1 MAAAPRLYRGGLPHN
16 AAMAEPDAFDAP
28 APSAR
33 PAHSRASLARRLRLQ
48 QLMLFEQVR
57 ASGSL
62 LAAAGELAMTQP
74 AISKSLHELES
85 QVGGPLFVRGKR
97 GVVLTE
103 LGRRFEPHA
112 ASMLAEL
119 RQLAETLNATQAGTR
134 GQVVVGTLISA
145 SAALLPAAIE
155 RLRRDAPDVVVTVRV
170 GPNTLL
176 FPLLA
181 RGELDVVVGALP
193 GATAVAGAER
203 ARLASQP
210 LYEEALRV
218 VVGAQHPLARRRKLA
233 LAELMGLDWI
243 VPTPDSMAWP
253 SVRAFFGA
261 TGLPA
266 RRIESVSILTNLALL
281 ASSPMV
287 ALMPQ
292 AAAERFAHLG
302 QVTVLP
308 IRGLGAFGAV
318 GYTVRADRAPSAAT
332 ERFLAALRAAGEPL
346 GRGR

>member
-1 MAAAPRLYRGGLPHN
+1 MAD
-16 AAMAEPDAFDAP
+16 PDAPEPP
-28 APSAR
+28 AQ
-33 PAHSRASLARRLRLQ
+33 PALPLHSRQSLARRLRLQ
-48 QLMLFEQVR
+48 QLMVFEQAV

-74 AISKSLHELES
+74 AVSKSIQELEA
-85 QVGGPLFVRGKR
+85 QVGGALFVRGKR
-97 GVVLTE
+97 GVALTE
-103 LGRRFEPHA
+103 FGRRFEPHA
-112 ASMLAEL
+112 ASVLAEL
-119 RQLAETLNATQAGTR
+119 RQLAETLNTTHAGAR

-145 SAALLPAAIE
+145 SAALLPEAIV
-155 RLRRDAPDVVVTVRV
+155 RLRRGAPDVVVTVRV

-193 GATAVAGAER
+193 GPAALAAAGTEP
-203 ARLASQP
+203 ARLAHQP

-218 VVGAQHPLARRRKLA
+218 VVSAQHPLARRRKLV
-233 LAELMGLDWI
+233 LAELMALDWI

-261 TGLPA
+261 AGLPA

-281 ASSPMV
+281 AGGSMV

-292 AAAERFAHLG
+292 AAAERFAQLG
-302 QVTVLP
+302 QLAVLP

-332 ERFLAALRAAGEPL
+332 ERFLAALRAVGERL